1 MCQGTVLE
9 VGGQLGG
16 ADQKVGIELRHTVVV
31 LIVDRRVPDGA
42 DGANPGPHSL
52 GARTRDRIRQMI
64 AEHGP
69 LTAAAL
75 ASHLGLT
82 PAAVRRHL
90 GLLAEQ
96 DAIEECEPATA
107 GAAGRGRPAR
117 AYILSEAGHAG
128 MGSDYDVVA
137 TSALRFL
144 AEHAGADAVGEFAR
158 ERNAEL
164 ETRYSAQLPTA
175 RGDVS
180 ARAQALASALSA
192 DGFAAS
198 IRPAGAGMPLGG
210 VQLCQ
215 GHCPV
220 LQVAAEFPVFC
231 DAELD
236 AFSRLLGVQVQRRT
250 TLARGEHVCTTFIPV
265 DAIPIKTSSG
275 TNNPDERSVS

>member
-1 MCQGTVLE
+1 M
-9 VGGQLGG
+9 
-16 ADQKVGIELRHTVVV
+16 
-31 LIVDRRVPDGA
+31 LITERRRSAGA
-42 DGANPGPHSL
+42 DGSNPRPNGFE
-52 GARTRDRIRQMI
+52 ARTWDRVRQLL
-64 AEHGP
+64 AEDGP
-69 LTAAAL
+69 LTAADL
-75 ASHLGLT
+75 ASRLGLT

-90 GLLAEQ
+90 DLLAEQ
-96 DAIEECEPATA
+96 GAIEEREPAIA
-107 GAAGRGRPAR
+107 GGRGRPAR
-117 AYILSEAGHAG
+117 AYVLSEAGHAR
-128 MGSDYDVVA
+128 MGNDYADVA

-158 ERNAEL
+158 ERSAEL
-164 ETRYSAQLPTA
+164 EARYAAQLPTA
-175 RGDVS
+175 SGDVP

-198 IRPAGAGMPLGG
+198 IRPAGAGLPLAG

-236 AFSRLLGVQVQRRT
+236 TFSRLLGVQVQRRT
-250 TLARGEHVCTTFIPV
+250 TRARGEHVCTTFIPV